1 MLNGTDYA
9 QQTRAINAIDD
20 ETIREN
26 DFNEIRRIVCYNQS
40 IYDDIQLEDD
50 EWLGLTLS
58 VDRASVLTN
67 VRPMYDQAAIMI
79 QDNDRRNMMLIRNIV
94 RPVRRLLKRGVT
106 VHHLAS
112 NHTYFCKPHPF
123 NKQTMPTSNINFFK
137 VIGKANLLFPFYEL
151 GYF

>member
-1 MLNGTDYA
+1 MSDGTDYA

-26 DFNEIRRIVCYNQS
+26 EPNEIRRIVCYNQS
-40 IYDDIQLEDD
+40 IYGDIRLEDD

-79 QDNDRRNMMLIRNIV
+79 QDNDRRNMMLITLCSAFMYI
-94 RPVRRLLKRGVT
+94 LYHFL
-106 VHHLAS
+106 
-112 NHTYFCKPHPF
+112 
-123 NKQTMPTSNINFFK
+123 
-137 VIGKANLLFPFYEL
+137 
-151 GYF
+151 

>member
-1 MLNGTDYA
+1 MYQPAPDVPTILGQYFMLNGTDYA

-40 IYDDIQLEDD
+40 IYDDMRLEDD

-58 VDRASVLTN
+58 VDRASVLTI

-79 QDNDRRNMMLIRNIV
+79 QDNDSEYYQS
-94 RPVRRLLKRGVT
+94 K
-106 VHHLAS
+106 S
-112 NHTYFCKPHPF
+112 
-123 NKQTMPTSNINFFK
+123 
-137 VIGKANLLFPFYEL
+137 
-151 GYF
+151 

>member
-1 MLNGTDYA
+1 MSHSSTQEVSITSLNFPAPDIPNFFGQYFMLNGTDYA

-40 IYDDIQLEDD
+40 IYNDIRLEDD

-79 QDNDRRNMMLIRNIV
+79 QDNDRRNTMLITFYNLCCIH
-94 RPVRRLLKRGVT
+94 
-106 VHHLAS
+106 VH
-112 NHTYFCKPHPF
+112 
-123 NKQTMPTSNINFFK
+123 
-137 VIGKANLLFPFYEL
+137 FYVYL
-151 GYF
+151 QLVLWCWSGYSTQFMKMLV

>member
-1 MLNGTDYA
+1 MLSGTDYA
-9 QQTRAINAIDD
+9 QQTRAINAIDG

-40 IYDDIQLEDD
+40 IYDDIRLEDD

-79 QDNDRRNMMLIRNIV
+79 QDND
-94 RPVRRLLKRGVT
+94 
-106 VHHLAS
+106 S
-112 NHTYFCKPHPF
+112 E
-123 NKQTMPTSNINFFK
+123 S
-137 VIGKANLLFPFYEL
+137 
-151 GYF
+151 

>member
-1 MLNGTDYA
+1 MLSGTDYA

-79 QDNDRRNMMLIRNIV
+79 QDNDRCNTMLIT
-94 RPVRRLLKRGVT
+94 L
-106 VHHLAS
+106 
-112 NHTYFCKPHPF
+112 Y
-123 NKQTMPTSNINFFK
+123 NFSYL
-137 VIGKANLLFPFYEL
+137 IL
-151 GYF
+151 